1 MYPDEIT
8 IPCRQE
14 LQAMGVTELMNADD
28 VTKVMDDHSGTAI
41 VFVNSVCGC
50 AAGSARPA
58 LRMALNHETRPDNVY
73 SVFAGVDADA
83 TNKARE
89 YMEGVPPSSPAIAL
103 FKNGELV
110 YMIERYMIEG
120 RYPDQ
125 IADALKAAFDDYCK

>member
-14 LQAMGVTELMNADD
+14 LVAMGVKELKTPEEVDSELTNQ
-28 VTKVMDDHSGTAI
+28 TGTSL

-58 LRMALNHETRPDNVY
+58 LRLALEHSSKPDKVVT
-73 SVFAGVDADA
+73 VFAGVDAEA
-83 TNKARE
+83 TNKARQ
-89 YMEGVPPSSPAIAL
+89 YMAGVQPSSPSIAL
-103 FKNGELV
+103 FKDGELV